1 MFWTISAFKFFIYIF
16 VIVDVIV
23 DANLYIPTR
32 AT

>member
-1 MFWTISAFKFFIYIF
+1 MFSTILALNFFIYFF

-23 DANLYIPTR
+23 DANLYIPIR